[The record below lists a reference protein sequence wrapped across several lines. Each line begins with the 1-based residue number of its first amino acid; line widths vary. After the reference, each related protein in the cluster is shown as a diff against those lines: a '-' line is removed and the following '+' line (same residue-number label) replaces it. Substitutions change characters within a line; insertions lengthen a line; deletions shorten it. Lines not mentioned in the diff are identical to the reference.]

1 MSSIIDVF
9 SHNAFLWAV
18 LACALVAGAIAIER
32 VHYLFLRATVA
43 PAPFYAEV
51 QRLVLDGNIDRAI
64 RHTRAEPR
72 SPLANALHAALLH
85 ANRADEDV
93 ALAIEAAMLESTP
106 AIQTRIGYLATLAN
120 VVTLFGLLGTIVG
133 LILSFQAVT
142 DANME
147 EKQTLLAAGIAIA
160 MHTTAGGIAV
170 AIPTLLAYS
179 LLVQRGNRL
188 LDEAEQYAMRLR
200 MLLRSR
206 RSGPAEALG
215 AAPAAALGASP
226 EPVPVAPTPSQADD
240 PGDADPTEM
249 NDPPRRRGGA
259 VS

>member
-1 MSSIIDVF
+1 MTSLIDVF
-9 SHNAFLWAV
+9 SHNVFLWAV

-32 VHYLFLRATVA
+32 MHFLFLRATVA

-64 RHTRAEPR
+64 RHTRSEPR

-93 ALAIEAAMLESTP
+93 ALAIEQAMLESTP
-106 AIQTRIGYLATLAN
+106 AIQTRIGYLATFAN

-142 DANME
+142 DANLE
-147 EKQTLLAAGIAIA
+147 DKQSLLAAGIALA
-160 MHTTAGGIAV
+160 MHTTAGGIGV

-179 LLVQRGNRL
+179 VLVQRGNRL
-188 LDEAEQYAMRLR
+188 LDDAEQYAMRLR
-200 MLLRSR
+200 MLLR
-206 RSGPAEALG
+206 A
-215 AAPAAALGASP
+215 
-226 EPVPVAPTPSQADD
+226 
-240 PGDADPTEM
+240 
-249 NDPPRRRGGA
+249 RRGGSSSLYDADTETKDTPPAA
-259 VS
+259 VAPATASGDSDALRDVPPLGDVR

>member
-1 MSSIIDVF
+1 MTSIIDIF
-9 SHNAFLWAV
+9 SHNVFLWAV
-18 LACALVAGAIAIER
+18 LACALVAGGIAIER
-32 VHYLFLRATVA
+32 LHYLFLRATVA
-43 PAPFYAEV
+43 PTPFYAEV

-64 RHTRAEPR
+64 RHTRSEPK

-93 ALAIEAAMLESTP
+93 ALAIEAAMLEATP
-106 AIQTRIGYLATLAN
+106 AIQTRVGYLATLAN

-142 DANME
+142 DANIE
-147 EKQTLLAAGIAIA
+147 EKQSLLAAGIALA

-170 AIPTLLAYS
+170 AIPTLLTYS
-179 LLVQRGNRL
+179 ILVQRGNRL

-206 RSGPAEALG
+206 RGGSSSLYDNEPTESGAKPLEQ
-215 AAPAAALGASP
+215 
-226 EPVPVAPTPSQADD
+226 VAGQD
-240 PGDADPTEM
+240 PGT
-249 NDPPRRRGGA
+249 
-259 VS
+259 VSL